1 MKILDRYILTSFV
14 STLFTVFIILYFIFI
29 LQGIWL
35 FITELAGKDLDFF
48 IIVQFLL
55 FYSPKMIPLVLP
67 LSVLLASIMTFGNFA
82 EHYEFAAMKASGISL
97 KRAMQ
102 PLSIFIA
109 VLALISFWFAND
121 VIPKAE
127 YRFINMRKEIL
138 QTKPAMAIAA
148 GQFNDVGSINI
159 KVDKK
164 TGDKGQYLENV
175 TMHIKSSSGYDNKA
189 VIRSIDG
196 ELEADNASN
205 ILQLHLY
212 DGNYYEDMV
221 PKSTNDIKKR
231 PFTKVAFEKYT
242 MNIDLGALQ
251 DDGAQKEEIKNT
263 YHMLNIKEL
272 TYTIDSLE
280 SALNRDKKSNTENLL
295 VRYNNI
301 YNPYDYNRKSKAN
314 QEIGIDSTAT
324 ESKIKVIDMKE
335 DILKSFSTN
344 NQERVLQ
351 SAIDYTNNIL
361 FSTESN
367 DVSMLGQTKKIN
379 DHYLALYEKFVI
391 AYSCFLMYFIGAP
404 LGAIIRK
411 GGLGL
416 PIVFA
421 VIIFILYHFV
431 NTFGKKLAQEDG
443 IQPILGAWAGAL
455 ILTPLA
461 IFLTLKATRDN
472 GEVNFLG
479 FFSTIGDF
487 LKGLFSK
494 KTQTEEKQTAE

>member
-109 VLALISFWFAND
+109 ILALISFWFAND

-148 GQFNDVGSINI
+148 GQFNDVGAINI

-164 TGDKGQYLENV
+164 TGEKGQYLENV
-175 TMHIKSSSGYDNKA
+175 TMHIKSASGYDNKA
-189 VIRSIDG
+189 VIRSVDG
-196 ELEADNASN
+196 ELESDNSSS
-205 ILQLHLY
+205 ILQLHLF
-212 DGNYYEDMV
+212 DGNYYEDVV
-221 PKSTNDIKKR
+221 PKSTAQMRKR

-251 DDGAQKEEIKNT
+251 DDGMEREEIKNT

-280 SALNRDKKSNTENLL
+280 TALVRDKNSNMENMLL
-295 VRYNNI
+295 RYNSI
-301 YNPYDYNRKSKAN
+301 YNPYNYKKSVAAAAVEKEAKDSIKEKA
-314 QEIGIDSTAT
+314 IDLKGNALANFS
-324 ESKIKVIDMKE
+324 ESMQGRI
-335 DILKSFSTN
+335 
-344 NQERVLQ
+344 LQ
-351 SAIDYTNNIL
+351 SSIDYTNNIV
-361 FSTESN
+361 FNTESN
-367 DVSMLGQTKKIN
+367 DVASLGQIKKLN

-443 IQPILGAWAGAL
+443 IQPVLGAWAGAMV
-455 ILTPLA
+455 LTPLA

-487 LKGLFSK
+487 FKGLLTK
-494 KTQTEEKQTAE
+494 KQPAKEEEQTIE

>member
-148 GQFNDVGSINI
+148 GQFNDVGAINI

-164 TGDKGQYLENV
+164 TGEKGQYLENV
-175 TMHIKSSSGYDNKA
+175 TMHIKSASGYDNKA
-189 VIRSIDG
+189 VIRSVDG
-196 ELEADNASN
+196 ELASDNASN
-205 ILQLHLY
+205 ILQLHLF
-212 DGNYYEDMV
+212 DGNYYEDVV
-221 PKSTNDIKKR
+221 PKSTSQMRKK

-251 DDGAQKEEIKNT
+251 DDGAEKEEIKNT

-280 SALNRDKKSNTENLL
+280 TTLVSDRNSNMENMLL
-295 VRYNNI
+295 RYNGI
-301 YNPYDYNRKSKAN
+301 YNPYTYKKKAATTVT
-314 QEIGIDSTAT
+314 DSVKD
-324 ESKIKVIDMKE
+324 SIKEKE
-335 DILKSFSTN
+335 VDIKGNALASFSEPM
-344 NQERVLQ
+344 QGRILQ
-351 SAIDYTNNIL
+351 SAIDYTNNIV
-361 FSTESN
+361 FNTESN
-367 DVSMLGQTKKIN
+367 DVATLGQIKKLN

-421 VIIFILYHFV
+421 VIIFIMYHFV

-443 IQPILGAWAGAL
+443 IQPIIGAWAGAVV
-455 ILTPLA
+455 LTPLA

-487 LKGLFSK
+487 FKGLFTK
-494 KTQTEEKQTAE
+494 KQPVKEEEQTVE

>member
-148 GQFNDVGSINI
+148 GQFNDVGAINI

-164 TGDKGQYLENV
+164 TGEKGQYLENV
-175 TMHIKSSSGYDNKA
+175 TMHIKSASGYDNKA
-189 VIRSIDG
+189 VIRSVDG
-196 ELEADNASN
+196 ELESDNSSS
-205 ILQLHLY
+205 ILQLHLF
-212 DGNYYEDMV
+212 DGNYYEDVV
-221 PKSTNDIKKR
+221 PKSTSQMSRK

-242 MNIDLGALQ
+242 MNIDLSALQ
-251 DDGAQKEEIKNT
+251 DEGGEREEIKNT
-263 YHMLNIKEL
+263 YHMLNIREL

-280 SALNRDKKSNTENLL
+280 TTLASDTKSNMENMLL
-295 VRYNNI
+295 RYNGI
-301 YNPYDYNRKSKAN
+301 YNPYNSKKTNAGTIKEA
-314 QEIGIDSTAT
+314 QKDSIR
-324 ESKIKVIDMKE
+324 EKE
-335 DILKSFSTN
+335 MDLKGDALAQFSEPL
-344 NQERVLQ
+344 QARILQ
-351 SAIDYTNNIL
+351 SSIDYTNNIV
-361 FSTESN
+361 FNTESN
-367 DVSMLGQTKKIN
+367 DVASLGQIKKLN

-443 IQPILGAWAGAL
+443 IQPILGAWAGAMV
-455 ILTPLA
+455 LTPLA

-487 LKGLFSK
+487 FKGLFVK
-494 KTQTEEKQTAE
+494 KHEVKEEENTIE

>member
-109 VLALISFWFAND
+109 VLAVISFWFAND

-148 GQFNDVGSINI
+148 GQFNDVGAINI

-164 TGDKGQYLENV
+164 TGEKGQYLENV
-175 TMHIKSSSGYDNKA
+175 TMHVKSSSGYDNKA
-189 VIRSIDG
+189 VIRSVDG
-196 ELEADNASN
+196 ELASNDASN
-205 ILQLHLY
+205 ILNLHLY
-212 DGNYYEDMV
+212 DGNYYEDIV
-221 PKSTNDIKKR
+221 PKTSSQIRKK
-231 PFTKVAFEKYT
+231 PFVKVAFEKYT

-251 DDGAQKEEIKNT
+251 DDGIQQEEIKNT
-263 YHMLNIKEL
+263 YHMLNVKEL

-280 SALNRDKKSNTENLL
+280 TSLTKEKKSNMENLL
-295 VRYNNI
+295 VRYNTI
-301 YNPYDYNRKSKAN
+301 YNPYDYNRKKVESKAEK
-314 QEIGIDSTAT
+314 EIETKASAKGKTVDVEGDYLAAFTPNSQGRI
-324 ESKIKVIDMKE
+324 I
-335 DILKSFSTN
+335 
-344 NQERVLQ
+344 Q
-351 SAIDYTNNIL
+351 SAIDYTNNVM
-361 FSTESN
+361 FNTESN
-367 DVSMLGQTKKIN
+367 DTSSLNQIKKIN

-479 FFSTIGDF
+479 FFYTLGDF
-487 LKGLFSK
+487 FKRLFSK
-494 KTQTEEKQTAE
+494 KEHTEEKQTIE

>member
-109 VLALISFWFAND
+109 ILALISFWFAND

-148 GQFNDVGSINI
+148 GQFNDVGAINI

-164 TGDKGQYLENV
+164 TGEKGQYLENV
-175 TMHIKSSSGYDNKA
+175 TMHIKSASGYDNKA
-189 VIRSIDG
+189 VIRSVDG
-196 ELEADNASN
+196 ELESDNSSS
-205 ILQLHLY
+205 ILQLHLF
-212 DGNYYEDMV
+212 DGNYYEDVV
-221 PKSTNDIKKR
+221 PKSTAQMRKR

-251 DDGAQKEEIKNT
+251 DDGMEREEIKNT

-280 SALNRDKKSNTENLL
+280 TALVRDKNSNMENMLL
-295 VRYNNI
+295 RYNSI
-301 YNPYDYNRKSKAN
+301 YNPYNYKKSVASATVEKEAKDSIKEKA
-314 QEIGIDSTAT
+314 IDLKGNALANFS
-324 ESKIKVIDMKE
+324 ESMQGRI
-335 DILKSFSTN
+335 
-344 NQERVLQ
+344 LQ
-351 SAIDYTNNIL
+351 SSIDYTNNIV
-361 FSTESN
+361 FNTESN
-367 DVSMLGQTKKIN
+367 DVASLGQIKKLN

-443 IQPILGAWAGAL
+443 IQPVLGAWAGAMV
-455 ILTPLA
+455 LTPLA

-487 LKGLFSK
+487 FKGLLTK
-494 KTQTEEKQTAE
+494 KQPVKEEKQTIE

>member
-109 VLALISFWFAND
+109 ILAIISFWFAND

-148 GQFNDVGSINI
+148 GQFNDVGAINI

-164 TGDKGQYLENV
+164 TGEKGQYLENV
-175 TMHIKSSSGYDNKA
+175 TMHIKSQSGYDNKA

-196 ELEADNASN
+196 ELASDNTSN
-205 ILQLHLY
+205 ILNLHLFN
-212 DGNYYEDMV
+212 GNYYEDIV
-221 PKSTNDIKKR
+221 PKTSAQMRKK
-231 PFTKVAFEKYT
+231 PFVKVAFEKYT

-251 DDGAQKEEIKNT
+251 DDGAQREEIKNT

-280 SALNRDKKSNTENLL
+280 SSLTKEKNSNMENLL
-295 VRYNNI
+295 VRYNTIYTPYN
-301 YNPYDYNRKSKAN
+301 YNPKSQSKSGDT
-314 QEIGIDSTAT
+314 QVIDSL
-324 ESKIKVIDMKE
+324 KIKEKSIDG
-335 DILKSFSTN
+335 DFLTAFTPNSQGRI
-344 NQERVLQ
+344 LQ
-351 SAIDYTNNIL
+351 SAIDYSNNIL
-361 FSTESN
+361 FNTESN
-367 DVSMLGQTKKIN
+367 DASSLAQIKKIN

-479 FFSTIGDF
+479 FFYTVGDF
-487 LKGLFSK
+487 FKRLFSK
-494 KTQTEEKQTAE
+494 KKQTEEKQTIE

>member
-48 IIVQFLL
+48 IIVQFLV

-109 VLALISFWFAND
+109 VLAFISFWFAND

-148 GQFNDVGSINI
+148 GQFNDVGTINI

-164 TGDKGQYLENV
+164 TGEKGQYLENV
-175 TMHIKSSSGYDNKA
+175 TMHIKSASGYDNKA
-189 VIRSIDG
+189 VIRSVDG
-196 ELEADNASN
+196 ELESDNASS
-205 ILQLHLY
+205 ILQLHLF
-212 DGNYYEDMV
+212 DGNYYEDIV
-221 PKSTNDIKKR
+221 PKSTSQMRKK

-251 DDGAQKEEIKNT
+251 DNTAEREEIKNT

-280 SALNRDKKSNTENLL
+280 TTLQSDKHSNMENMLL
-295 VRYNNI
+295 RYNSI
-301 YNPYDYNRKSKAN
+301 YTPYFHNRTT
-314 QEIGIDSTAT
+314 STT
-324 ESKIKVIDMKE
+324 NVKEEVKE
-335 DILKSFSTN
+335 DSIVKKVVDFKGQALASFSEAM
-344 NQERVLQ
+344 QGRILQ
-351 SAIDYTNNIL
+351 SSIDYTNNIV
-361 FSTESN
+361 FNTESN
-367 DVSMLGQTKKIN
+367 DVAALSQIKKIN

-404 LGAIIRK
+404 LGAIMRK

-461 IFLTLKATRDN
+461 VFLTLKATRDN

-487 LKGLFSK
+487 FTGLFTK
-494 KTQTEEKQTAE
+494 KQAVKEEEQTLE

>member
-148 GQFNDVGSINI
+148 GQFNDVGAINI

-164 TGDKGQYLENV
+164 TGEKGQYLENV
-175 TMHIKSSSGYDNKA
+175 TMHIKSASGYDNKA
-189 VIRSIDG
+189 VIRSVDG
-196 ELEADNASN
+196 ELASDNASN
-205 ILQLHLY
+205 ILQLHLF
-212 DGNYYEDMV
+212 DGNYYEDVV
-221 PKSTNDIKKR
+221 PKSTAQMRKK

-251 DDGAQKEEIKNT
+251 DDGAEREEIKNT

-280 SALNRDKKSNTENLL
+280 TTLVSDRNSNMENMLL
-295 VRYNNI
+295 RYNGI
-301 YNPYDYNRKSKAN
+301 YNSYNFKNKETAKN
-314 QEIGIDSTAT
+314 IDAAKDS
-324 ESKIKVIDMKE
+324 IKEKE
-335 DILKSFSTN
+335 VDIKGNALASFSEPM
-344 NQERVLQ
+344 QGRILQ
-351 SAIDYTNNIL
+351 SAIDYTNNIV
-361 FSTESN
+361 FNTESN
-367 DVSMLGQTKKIN
+367 DVATLGQIKKLN

-421 VIIFILYHFV
+421 VIIFIMYHFV

-443 IQPILGAWAGAL
+443 IQPIIGAWAGAMV
-455 ILTPLA
+455 LTPLA

-487 LKGLFSK
+487 FKGLFTK
-494 KTQTEEKQTAE
+494 KQPVKEEEQTVE

>member
-1 MKILDRYILTSFV
+1 VKILDRYILTSFV
-14 STLFTVFIILYFIFI
+14 TTLFTVFIILYFIFI

-109 VLALISFWFAND
+109 ILAFISFWFAND

-148 GQFNDVGSINI
+148 GQFNDVGAINI

-164 TGDKGQYLENV
+164 SGDKGQYLDNV

-189 VIRSIDG
+189 VIRSVDG
-196 ELEADNASN
+196 ELESDNTSN
-205 ILQLHLY
+205 ILKLHLY
-212 DGNYYEDMV
+212 DGNYYEDIV
-221 PKSTNDIKKR
+221 PKSTAQIKKK
-231 PFTKVAFEKYT
+231 PFAKLAFEKYT

-251 DDGAQKEEIKNT
+251 DDGAQNEEIKNT
-263 YHMLNIKEL
+263 YHMLNLKEL
-272 TYTIDSLE
+272 NYTIDSLE
-280 SALNRDKKSNTENLL
+280 SALRKERTSNTENLL
-295 VRYNNI
+295 VRYTNVYGSSAYGSKHKESNI
-301 YNPYDYNRKSKAN
+301 KKDTLNKTEKQINLKE
-314 QEIGIDSTAT
+314 EI
-324 ESKIKVIDMKE
+324 
-335 DILKSFSTN
+335 LPNFSVN
-344 NQERVLQ
+344 SQGRVLQ
-351 SAIDYTNNIL
+351 SAVDYTNNVL
-361 FSTESN
+361 FNTESN
-367 DVSMLGQTKKIN
+367 DMSTLNQIKKIN
-379 DHYLALYEKFVI
+379 DHYLAFYDKFVI

-443 IQPILGAWAGAL
+443 IDPLFGAWAGAL

-461 IFLTLKATRDN
+461 IFLSLKATRDN

-487 LKGLFSK
+487 LVGLFTK
-494 KTQTEEKQTAE
+494 KKQTEENQTIE

>member
-29 LQGIWL
+29 LQGVWL

-109 VLALISFWFAND
+109 VLAFVSFWFAND

-164 TGDKGQYLENV
+164 TGEKGQYLENV
-175 TMHIKSSSGYDNKA
+175 TMHIKSQSGYDNKA
-189 VIRSIDG
+189 VIRSVDG
-196 ELEADNASN
+196 ELASN
-205 ILQLHLY
+205 NETNILNLHLF
-212 DGNYYEDMV
+212 DGNYYEDIV
-221 PKSTNDIKKR
+221 PKTSAQIRKK
-231 PFTKVAFEKYT
+231 PFVKVAFEKYT
-242 MNIDLGALQ
+242 MNIDLNALQ
-251 DDGAQKEEIKNT
+251 DDGAQREEIKNT

-272 TYTIDSLE
+272 SYTIDSLE
-280 SALNRDKKSNTENLL
+280 SALTKEKKSNTENLL

-301 YNPYDYNRKSKAN
+301 YNPYSYDRKKKDTP
-314 QEIGIDSTAT
+314 EDVVKDSLAPK
-324 ESKIKVIDMKE
+324 EKVIDMQGNYLATFTE
-335 DILKSFSTN
+335 NSQGRI
-344 NQERVLQ
+344 VQ
-351 SAIDYTNNIL
+351 SAIDYTNNVL
-361 FSTESN
+361 FNTESN
-367 DVSMLGQTKKIN
+367 DASSLAQIKKIN
-379 DHYLALYEKFVI
+379 DHYLALYDKFVI

-479 FFSTIGDF
+479 FFYTLGDF
-487 LKGLFSK
+487 FKRLFTK
-494 KTQTEEKQTAE
+494 KTDTEEKQMIE

>member
-148 GQFNDVGSINI
+148 GQFNDVGAINI

-164 TGDKGQYLENV
+164 TGEKGQYLENV
-175 TMHIKSSSGYDNKA
+175 TMHIKSASGYDNKA
-189 VIRSIDG
+189 VIRSVDG
-196 ELEADNASN
+196 ELESDNSSS
-205 ILQLHLY
+205 ILQLHLF
-212 DGNYYEDMV
+212 DGNYYEDVV
-221 PKSTNDIKKR
+221 PKSTSQMSRK

-242 MNIDLGALQ
+242 MNIDLSALQ
-251 DDGAQKEEIKNT
+251 DEGGEREEIKNT
-263 YHMLNIKEL
+263 YHMLNIREL

-280 SALNRDKKSNTENLL
+280 TTLASDTKSNMENMLL
-295 VRYNNI
+295 RYNGI
-301 YNPYDYNRKSKAN
+301 YNPYNSKKTNAGTIKEA
-314 QEIGIDSTAT
+314 QKDSVR
-324 ESKIKVIDMKE
+324 EKE
-335 DILKSFSTN
+335 MDLKGDALAQFSEPL
-344 NQERVLQ
+344 QARILQ
-351 SAIDYTNNIL
+351 SSIDYTNNIV
-361 FSTESN
+361 FNTESN
-367 DVSMLGQTKKIN
+367 DVASLGQIKKLN

-443 IQPILGAWAGAL
+443 IQPILGAWAGAMV
-455 ILTPLA
+455 LTPLA

-487 LKGLFSK
+487 FKGLFVK
-494 KTQTEEKQTAE
+494 KHEVKEEENTIE

>member
-109 VLALISFWFAND
+109 ILALISFWFAND

-148 GQFNDVGSINI
+148 GQFNDVGAINI

-164 TGDKGQYLENV
+164 TGEKGQYLENV
-175 TMHIKSSSGYDNKA
+175 TMHIKSASGYDNKA
-189 VIRSIDG
+189 VIRSVDG
-196 ELEADNASN
+196 ELESDNSSS
-205 ILQLHLY
+205 ILQLHLF
-212 DGNYYEDMV
+212 DGNYYEDVV
-221 PKSTNDIKKR
+221 PKSTAQMRKR

-251 DDGAQKEEIKNT
+251 DDGMEREEIKNT

-280 SALNRDKKSNTENLL
+280 TALVRDKNSNMENMLL
-295 VRYNNI
+295 RYNSI
-301 YNPYDYNRKSKAN
+301 CNPYNYKKSVAAVAVEKEAKDSIKEKA
-314 QEIGIDSTAT
+314 IDLKGNALANFS
-324 ESKIKVIDMKE
+324 ESMQGRI
-335 DILKSFSTN
+335 
-344 NQERVLQ
+344 LQ
-351 SAIDYTNNIL
+351 SSIDYTNNIV
-361 FSTESN
+361 FNTESN
-367 DVSMLGQTKKIN
+367 DVASLGQIKKLN

-443 IQPILGAWAGAL
+443 IQPVLGAWAGAMV
-455 ILTPLA
+455 LTPLA

-487 LKGLFSK
+487 FKGLLTK
-494 KTQTEEKQTAE
+494 KQPAKEEEQTIE

>member
-1 MKILDRYILTSFV
+1 M

-109 VLALISFWFAND
+109 VLAFVSFWFAND

-164 TGDKGQYLENV
+164 TGEKGQYLENV
-175 TMHIKSSSGYDNKA
+175 TMHIKSQSGYDNKA
-189 VIRSIDG
+189 VIRSVDG
-196 ELEADNASN
+196 ELASDNETN
-205 ILQLHLY
+205 ILNLHLF
-212 DGNYYEDMV
+212 DGNYYEDIV
-221 PKSTNDIKKR
+221 PKTSAQIRKK
-231 PFTKVAFEKYT
+231 PFVKVAFEKYT
-242 MNIDLGALQ
+242 MNIDLNALQ
-251 DDGAQKEEIKNT
+251 DDGTQREEIKNT

-272 TYTIDSLE
+272 SYTIDSLE
-280 SALNRDKKSNTENLL
+280 SSLVKDKSSNIDNLM
-295 VRYNNI
+295 VRYSDI
-301 YNPYDYNRKSKAN
+301 YNPYSYNTRKKGQVKDGAK
-314 QEIGIDSTAT
+314 DSLVVK
-324 ESKIKVIDMKE
+324 EKVIDMQG
-335 DILKSFSTN
+335 DYLASFSTHA
-344 NQERVLQ
+344 QGRIVQ

-361 FSTESN
+361 FTTESN
-367 DVSMLGQTKKIN
+367 DTSSLAQIKKIN
-379 DHYLALYEKFVI
+379 DHYLALYDKFVI

-421 VIIFILYHFV
+421 VIIFIIYHFV

-479 FFSTIGDF
+479 FFYTLGDF
-487 LKGLFSK
+487 VK
-494 KTQTEEKQTAE
+494 KKFTKKVDTEEKQTIE